1 MTWDNQTAESPLNF
15 PLPAIVSASV
25 RRTSVSFLDNY
36 CHKRSLEQSVL
47 LTETKHFYEVGKKLG
62 DSIYGEVRH
71 AYVLQYEDNMYSR
84 VSPKVEVAIKIY
96 SKSKMKELEAY
107 CEEQPLNELSA
118 MELLGYHP
126 NIINA
131 IEYCQDDH
139 FIYSIME
146 YCSLGELFS
155 HIGRD
160 KMTSPIA
167 KIFFKEILI
176 GLQHIHKNGIALRD
190 LSLENILV
198 SSEGVCKIT
207 DFGMSLRL
215 PRDSVTG
222 EILKVKP
229 LRPCGKQN
237 YIAPEALDSSSYYN
251 PQLSDIWSAGCLLFI
266 MLTGVPPYETSS
278 NIDIR
283 FRYLVSGQLEALMNH
298 WNFKMDPEAIDLLNG
313 IFKLNPDERLS
324 IDKILHHSWFKSVI
338 IK

>member
-1 MTWDNQTAESPLNF
+1 MTFEKETTDSPLHF
-15 PLPAIVSASV
+15 PVPTVAPALVERASV
-25 RRTSVSFLDNY
+25 CFLDNY
-36 CHKRSLEQSVL
+36 CHKRTVEQCVL
-47 LTETKHFYEVGKKLG
+47 QTETNHFYEVGKKLG

-71 AYVLQYEDNMYSR
+71 AYVLRYEDNIYSR
-84 VSPKVEVAIKIY
+84 LNPKVEVAIKIY
-96 SKSKMKELEAY
+96 SKSKMKELEAF

-118 MELLGYHP
+118 MELLGHHP
-126 NIINA
+126 NVIKA
-131 IEYCQDDH
+131 IEYCEDEH

-160 KMTSPIA
+160 KMTSTMA

-176 GLQHIHKNGIALRD
+176 GLQHIHKKGIAMRD

-207 DFGMSLRL
+207 DFGMSLLL
-215 PRDSVTG
+215 PRDSSTG
-222 EILKVKP
+222 KILKVQP

-237 YIAPEALDSSSYYN
+237 YIAPESLDSSSYYN
-251 PQLSDIWSAGCLLFI
+251 PQISDIWSAGCLLFI
-266 MLTGVPPYETSS
+266 MLTGVPPYEHSS
-278 NIDIR
+278 NADIR

-298 WNFKMDPEAIDLLNG
+298 WNFKMNIEAIDLLNG

-324 IDKILHHSWFKSVI
+324 IDEILNHPWFKSVVI
-338 IK
+338 Q